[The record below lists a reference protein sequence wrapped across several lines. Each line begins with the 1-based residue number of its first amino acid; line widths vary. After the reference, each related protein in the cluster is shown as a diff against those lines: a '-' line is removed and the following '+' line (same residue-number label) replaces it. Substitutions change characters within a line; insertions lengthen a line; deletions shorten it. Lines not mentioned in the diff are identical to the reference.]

1 MKPKTD
7 LQRRAIALSA
17 KLSPI
22 TDNQRQWAIDHI
34 FKTNNGFLRKR
45 KTWCGECGHE
55 WKSDNSLLK
64 NTIVDIECPN
74 CGKILKM
81 ERHDDRKHDER
92 WYYTIYDKSG
102 GFQVLRHFVA
112 IKTCCVGYRPFFE
125 VNECV
130 QNWISPEG
138 KIVNVARNTQMSRNG
153 CYDLW
158 VFSSGMEV
166 RGTPSVEQKYDVD
179 AAYVYPYKKYIPEL
193 KRNGFKGKLYGE
205 SPCKIISA
213 ILSNPMSETLLKAG
227 QISLLK
233 RSISYSEDIEK
244 YWPSIKICIRNNCIV
259 MDASIYIDYLELLEY
274 FGKDLRNAKY
284 VCSTNMKKEHDRL
297 SRKKHKIK
305 QEEAKKEKAK
315 KALEN
320 EAEFRKLKGCFFG
333 IVFSDDLVTVKV
345 LESVKEH
352 MDEGEYMRHCVF
364 SNEYYKN
371 PKSLILTAIIGD
383 KHVATIEL
391 SLETFN
397 VKQCRAKRNGKSE
410 YSDRIIALVNK
421 NIGLIRSRMKSE
433 KKSKKAA

>member
-1 MKPKTD
+1 MKPKTE
-7 LQRRAIALSA
+7 LQKKAIALSA
-17 KLSPI
+17 KLPPI
-22 TDNQRQWAIDHI
+22 TDKQRQWAIDHI
-34 FKTNNGFLRKR
+34 FKTNNGFLRKK

-64 NTIVDIECPN
+64 NTIVDVECPN
-74 CGKILKM
+74 CGKILKLK
-81 ERHDDRKHDER
+81 RHDKRDHDER

-102 GFQVLRHFVA
+102 EFQVIRHFVV
-112 IKTCCVGYRPFFE
+112 IKTCCVGYQSFFE

-130 QNWISPEG
+130 QNWISPDG
-138 KIVNVARNTQMSRNG
+138 KVVYIARNTFWCNG
-153 CYDLW
+153 CYDMW

-166 RGTPSVEQKYDVD
+166 RGTPSVEQKYDID

-193 KRNGFKGKLYGE
+193 KRNGFTGKLYGI
-205 SPCKIISA
+205 SPCKMMSA

-233 RSISYSEDIEK
+233 HSISYPEDIKK
-244 YWPSIKICIRNNCIV
+244 YWPSIKICIRNNCVV
-259 MDASIYIDYLELLEY
+259 MDTSIYIDYLELLEY

-284 VCSTNMKKEHDRL
+284 VCSNNMKKEHDRL

-320 EAEFRKLKGCFFG
+320 EDKFRKLKGCFFG
-333 IVFSDDLVTVKV
+333 ISFSDDLITVKV
-345 LESVKEH
+345 LESVKEY
-352 MDEGEYMRHCVF
+352 MDEGEDMHHCVF
-364 SNEYYKN
+364 SNEYYLK

-397 VKQCRAKRNGKSE
+397 VKQCRAKCNEKSE
-410 YSDRIIALVNK
+410 YSDRIITLVNK
-421 NIGLIRSRMKSE
+421 NIGLIRSRMKSG
-433 KKSKKAA
+433 KKSNKAA